1 MPSNLSHFPT
11 WLKRPLPS
19 KGEIGKLKSRFR
31 SAGLHTVCESARC
44 PNIGECFSKKTATFM
59 INGNVCTRVCRFCD
73 VKSGRP
79 LAQNPEEPQAVAES
93 AASLG
98 LKYVVVT
105 AVNRDDLKDGGAGQ
119 FILVAQ
125 ALREKIEGVEVE
137 FLIPDFMGMEAPLR
151 QILECAPEVLNH
163 NLETVRRLTP
173 EVRNKAKYDRSLEL
187 LGRAKRWG
195 TSKVKTGVMLGLGE
209 TREDLIGLFDDVAA
223 SQCDILTLGQYL
235 RPSAEHLEV
244 SRFVPPSEFD
254 ELRSL
259 ARAAGIPTVFAGPF
273 VRSSYHAGE
282 ISRGLEVKAS

>member
-1 MPSNLSHFPT
+1 
-11 WLKRPLPS
+11 
-19 KGEIGKLKSRFR
+19 
-31 SAGLHTVCESARC
+31 
-44 PNIGECFSKKTATFM
+44 M

-79 LAQNPEEPQAVAES
+79 LAQNPEEPHAVAE
-93 AASLG
+93 AVASLG

-187 LGRAKRWG
+187 LGRAKHWG

-209 TREDLIGLFDDVAA
+209 TREDLIALFDDVAA

-259 ARAAGIPTVFAGPF
+259 ARAAGIATVFAGPF